1 MMSFLVFDFFELENF
16 WMLFE
21 EKEDFINV
29 LILDLNE
36 MFEWM
41 SEN

>member
-29 LILDLNE
+29 LILDLDG